1 MKQTIVIAGGTGNL
15 GELIVQALIK
25 RGAAVRAIVRPETK
39 AEKIEKLE
47 KLGAEVIEV
56 DMSNAEELAKAC
68 TGASCVVS
76 AIQGL
81 REVIVDGQAA
91 LLEAAIAAGVPR
103 FIPSDYS
110 IDFTKFP
117 KGENR
122 NLDWRREF
130 HTILDESP
138 IASTSVLNGAFGY
151 MLTSVNIILDAK
163 AKRVNYWENPDQ
175 PMDFTTVE
183 NAADFIASAALDNSA
198 PKVLRVSGSRLT
210 ARQLAETAS
219 KVTGVE
225 FELVNLGSLEDL
237 AAKIKRER
245 TADTESDQEVYPLWQ
260 GNQYLYNMFQGLGLL
275 EPLDNDRYPGMNWTS
290 VREVLANVN
299 Y

>member
-15 GELIVQALIK
+15 GELIVKALIK

-68 TGASCVVS
+68 AGASCVVS

-163 AKRVNYWENPDQ
+163 AKSVNYWENPDQ

-219 KVTGVE
+219 KVTGTE

-245 TADTESDQEVYPLWQ
+245 AADTESDQEVYPLWQ
-260 GNQYLYNMFQGLGLL
+260 GNQYLYNMFQGRGLL

>member
-1 MKQTIVIAGGTGNL
+1 MKQTIVVAGGTGNL
-15 GELIVQALIK
+15 GELIVKALIK
-25 RGAAVRAIVRPETK
+25 RGAVVRAVVRRETEP
-39 AEKIEKLE
+39 EKIEKLE
-47 KLGAEVIEV
+47 KLGAEIVEV
-56 DMSNAEELAKAC
+56 EMSNAEELAIAFQ
-68 TGASCVVS
+68 GASCVVS
-76 AIQGL
+76 AVQGL
-81 REVIVDGQAA
+81 REVIVDGQCA

-130 HTILDESP
+130 HTILDHAP
-138 IASTSVLNGAFGY
+138 IASTSVLNGAFAY
-151 MLTSVNIILDAK
+151 MLTSVNIILDRQAR
-163 AKRVNYWENPDQ
+163 RVSCWENPDQ

-183 NAADFIASAALDNSA
+183 NAADFIAFAALDDSA
-198 PKVLRVSGSRLT
+198 PKVLRVAGSRLT
-210 ARQLAETAS
+210 ARQLSETAGA
-219 KVTGVE
+219 VTGAK

-237 AAKIKRER
+237 AAEIKRER
-245 TADTESDQEVYPLWQ
+245 AADTESDKEIYPNWQ

-290 VREVLANVN
+290 VREVLANEH

>member
-1 MKQTIVIAGGTGNL
+1 MKQTIAIAGGTGNL
-15 GELIVQALIK
+15 GELIVKSLINK
-25 RGAAVRAIVRPETK
+25 GAAVRAIVRPETE
-39 AEKIEKLE
+39 AAKIKKLE
-47 KLGAEVIEV
+47 KLGAEVIAA
-56 DMSNAEELAKAC
+56 DLSNAEELANVFEG
-68 TGASCVVS
+68 TSCVVS
-76 AIQGL
+76 AVQGL
-81 REVIVDGQAA
+81 REVIVDGQSA

-130 HTILDESP
+130 HIILDNAP
-138 IASTSVLNGAFGY
+138 IASTSVLNGAFAY
-151 MLTSVNIILDAK
+151 MLTSVGVILDRK
-163 AKRVNYWENPDQ
+163 ARRVSCWENPDQ

-183 NAADFIASAALDNSA
+183 NAADFIAFAVLDDSA

-210 ARQLAETAS
+210 ARQLAQTAGE
-219 KVTGVE
+219 VTGAE
-225 FELVNLGSLEDL
+225 FELVNLGSLSDL
-237 AAKIKRER
+237 AAEIKRER
-245 TADTESDQEVYPLWQ
+245 TADTESDKKIYPNWQ

-275 EPLDNDRYPGMNWTS
+275 EPLDNDRYSGINWTS
-290 VREVLANVN
+290 VREVLANEN

>member
-1 MKQTIVIAGGTGNL
+1 MKQTIVVAGGTGNL
-15 GELIVQALIK
+15 GELIVKALIK
-25 RGAAVRAIVRPETK
+25 RGAVVRAVVRRETEP
-39 AEKIEKLE
+39 EKIEKME
-47 KLGAEVIEV
+47 KLGAEIVEV
-56 DMSNAEELAKAC
+56 EMSNAEELAIAFQ
-68 TGASCVVS
+68 GASCVVS
-76 AIQGL
+76 AIQGV
-81 REVIVDGQAA
+81 REVIVDGQSA
-91 LLEAAIAAGVPR
+91 LLEAAIAANVPR

-130 HTILDESP
+130 HTILDKSP
-138 IASTSVLNGAFGY
+138 IASTSVLNGAFSY

-163 AKRVNYWENPDQ
+163 AKRVHYWENPDQ

-183 NAADFIASAALDNSA
+183 NAADFTASAALDNAA
-198 PKVLRVSGSRLT
+198 PKVLRISGSRLT
-210 ARQLAETAS
+210 ARQLADTAGE
-219 KVTGVE
+219 VTGTE
-225 FELVNLGSLEDL
+225 FELINLGSLEDL
-237 AAKIKRER
+237 TVKIKRER
-245 TADTESDQEVYPLWQ
+245 VANTQSDEEVYPLWQ

-275 EPLDNDRYPGMNWTS
+275 EPLDNDRYSGMNWTS

>member
-25 RGAAVRAIVRPETK
+25 RAATVRAIIRPETK

-56 DMSNAEELAKAC
+56 DMSNAEELATAFAC
-68 TGASCVVS
+68 ASCVVS

-81 REVIVDGQAA
+81 RDVIVDGQAA

-163 AKRVNYWENPDQ
+163 AKSVNYWENPDQ

-219 KVTGVE
+219 EVTETE

-245 TADTESDQEVYPLWQ
+245 AADTKSDQEIYPLWQ